1 MTEHNQRK
9 KKRLAASLLTL
20 AIVSALCMLVIAGV
34 WWLSKL
40 PAYAEQKFGPASENL
55 SPFQR
60 ILMPIRLIQQSDT
73 LTQPLDPSSS
83 DIPFEVTLGEPP
95 ISIATRL
102 EQLSLI
108 SDAQAFLDFLVYS
121 GLDTTLQAGD
131 YVLSARLTP
140 IEIARSLQDSTPAEV
155 TFSILPG
162 WRLEEIAETLPTT
175 GLEFTKEEFLSGV
188 AAPPPLHTL
197 SQEISAGSSLE
208 GFMFPGSYIVN
219 RDISQQGLIQIVM
232 DQFLEQ
238 VNQELINGFNKQGL
252 NLYQAVTLASII
264 QREAV
269 VAGEMPMI
277 ASVFLNRL
285 NSGMRLDADPT
296 VQYSIGFNE
305 EQNTWWT
312 NPLSLTDLQIDSPY
326 NTYVYAGLPP
336 GPISNPGFEA
346 LKAVAF
352 PAQTPYYYFRA
363 ACDGSGKHTFSET
376 LEQHTQNACP

>member
-102 EQLSLI
+102 EHLSLI

-121 GLDTTLQAGD
+121 GLDTTLQAGN

-162 WRLEEIAETLPTT
+162 WRLEEIAESLPTT

-188 AAPPPLHTL
+188 AAPPPLHTSEPGNL
-197 SQEISAGSSLE
+197 CRIFIRRIHVSGKLHRQPRYFPT
-208 GFMFPGSYIVN
+208 GFNPN
-219 RDISQQGLIQIVM
+219 RDG
-232 DQFLEQ
+232 
-238 VNQELINGFNKQGL
+238 
-252 NLYQAVTLASII
+252 SI
-264 QREAV
+264 
-269 VAGEMPMI
+269 P
-277 ASVFLNRL
+277 
-285 NSGMRLDADPT
+285 
-296 VQYSIGFNE
+296 
-305 EQNTWWT
+305 
-312 NPLSLTDLQIDSPY
+312 
-326 NTYVYAGLPP
+326 
-336 GPISNPGFEA
+336 
-346 LKAVAF
+346 
-352 PAQTPYYYFRA
+352 
-363 ACDGSGKHTFSET
+363 
-376 LEQHTQNACP
+376 

>member
-1 MTEHNQRK
+1 
-9 KKRLAASLLTL
+9 
-20 AIVSALCMLVIAGV
+20 
-34 WWLSKL
+34 
-40 PAYAEQKFGPASENL
+40 
-55 SPFQR
+55 
-60 ILMPIRLIQQSDT
+60 MPIRLIQQSDA

-83 DIPFEVTLGEPP
+83 DMPFEVTLGEPP

-102 EQLSLI
+102 EHLGLI
-108 SDAQAFLDFLVYS
+108 TDAQAFLDFLVYS
-121 GLDTTLQAGD
+121 GLDTTLQTGN

-140 IEIARSLQDSTPAEV
+140 LEIARSLQDSTPAEV

-162 WRLEEIAETLPTT
+162 WRMEEIAESLPTT
-175 GLEFTKEEFLSGV
+175 GLEFSKEEFLSGV
-188 AAPPPLHTL
+188 AAPPPLHPL
-197 SQEISAGSSLE
+197 SQEISVGSSLE
-208 GFMFPGSYIVN
+208 GFMFPVSYIVN
-219 RDISQQGLIQIVM
+219 RDISVKGLIQIVM

-252 NLYQAVTLASII
+252 SLYQAVTLASII

-269 VAGEMPMI
+269 VAAEMPMI

-346 LKAVAF
+346 LKSVAF

-363 ACDGSGKHTFSET
+363 ACDGSGKHTFAET